1 VGGAGRRLEH
11 QLAERRGYPF
21 GCSIRFVLAEMV
33 VPGDATACE
42 DAASANGVI
51 GEPPGDG
58 QHSGLHDGSGEE
70 GHGVAWSQPRVGTR
84 SF

>member
-1 VGGAGRRLEH
+1 
-11 QLAERRGYPF
+11 
-21 GCSIRFVLAEMV
+21 MV